1 MNLRTRVLL
10 TVLSTI
16 VGGASLIL
24 YTTISQDILFKGLS
38 FCSSS
43 VQELVFGSSA
53 FFFSAV
59 VAGFI
64 ATLIVV
70 KDNFLPLFF
79 MSLYVLG
86 KLFVFTTC
94 GQWHGPLWF
103 ETGLNL
109 SHLGGLWL
117 GWYGAVKFPL
127 APMRQPDY
135 NELK

>member
-1 MNLRTRVLL
+1 MNSRTRVFL
-10 TVLSTI
+10 TVLSTL
-16 VGGASLIL
+16 VGGLSLVL

-38 FCSSS
+38 FCTSSI
-43 VQELVFGSSA
+43 QELVFGSTA
-53 FFFSAV
+53 FFLSSV

-64 ATLIVV
+64 STLIVV

-79 MSLYVLG
+79 ISLYVVA
-86 KLFVFTTC
+86 KFFVFTTC

-117 GWYGAVKFPL
+117 GCYGAVKFPL
-127 APMRQPDY
+127 APM
-135 NELK
+135 